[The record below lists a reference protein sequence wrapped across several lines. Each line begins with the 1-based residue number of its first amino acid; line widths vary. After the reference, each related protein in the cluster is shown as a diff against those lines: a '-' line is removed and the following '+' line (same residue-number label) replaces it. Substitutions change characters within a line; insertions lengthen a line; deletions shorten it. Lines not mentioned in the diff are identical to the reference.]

1 MFPVPLLHY
10 VSIFSFLAAFL
21 YSPSALD
28 IDDANAAIQ
37 MASRI
42 SHAISEMNLVE

>member
-1 MFPVPLLHY
+1 MRIMYPYSQSPLPFYTRPLH
-10 VSIFSFLAAFL
+10 STFH
-21 YSPSALD
+21 